1 VLLVVSA
8 IAERGG
14 KSFVADNNLKGVS
27 KLHSKDEVIS
37 ICRER
42 YIIVMEQKRVT
53 SRGLLRLI
61 LQHIAGQMLEE
72 LMVPPQL

>member
-27 KLHSKDEVIS
+27 KLHSKDEVTS

-42 YIIVMEQKRVT
+42 YIT
-53 SRGLLRLI
+53 
-61 LQHIAGQMLEE
+61 AGQGAYRMRDGKPGARSSGANSLAR
-72 LMVPPQL
+72 LSVPCK